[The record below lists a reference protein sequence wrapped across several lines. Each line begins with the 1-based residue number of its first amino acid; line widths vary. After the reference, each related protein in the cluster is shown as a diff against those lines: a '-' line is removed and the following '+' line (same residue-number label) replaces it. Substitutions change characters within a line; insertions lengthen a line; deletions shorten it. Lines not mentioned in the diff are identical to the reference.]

1 MVALADIDL
10 RLMPLSEADPAEL
23 EPLFDEQCK
32 LWLERL
38 DWDYSGPSRML
49 REVVRER
56 EVSGLVAMAGE
67 HPVGFAFYVVEGGR
81 CSIGDI
87 YASGS
92 RQQAGADRRMAT
104 AIIQTADRNARLS
117 RIEYQSVSFGND
129 GADQVFRERGFNRFE
144 RHFMMIDLSKP
155 GADRS
160 QQQTGLARAPEAV
173 ASGASAHPGNLATES
188 DIRVRPWNEHDFAA
202 AARIIHR
209 SYGDEHDSKI
219 NSQYGTEQG
228 CAELLSV
235 LTDSIWCGEF
245 MPRASRVAVSQRS
258 GKQVGILVSS
268 RIAAGA
274 GHIGQIS
281 ILPAYQNT
289 GLGRRLVNSAMS
301 GFADLKL
308 SRVSLAVTSTNTRA
322 LHLYESLGF
331 RVIHTF
337 PVYYWE
343 R

>member
-1 MVALADIDL
+1 
-10 RLMPLSEADPAEL
+10 
-23 EPLFDEQCK
+23 
-32 LWLERL
+32 
-38 DWDYSGPSRML
+38 
-49 REVVRER
+49 
-56 EVSGLVAMAGE
+56 MAGE
-67 HPVGFAFYVVEGGR
+67 HPVGFAFYVVEGDR

-92 RQQAGADRRMAT
+92 RQQEGVDRRMAA
-104 AIIQTADRNARLS
+104 AIIQTVDGNPRLS

-129 GADQVFRERGFNRFE
+129 GADQVFRARGFNRFE
-144 RHFMMIDLSKP
+144 RHFMMIDLSQAGAESNPRNGLP
-155 GADRS
+155 GGAGQGD
-160 QQQTGLARAPEAV
+160 V
-173 ASGASAHPGNLATES
+173 ASGAWAQPRSLPTES
-188 DIRVRPWNEHDFAA
+188 DIRVRPWNERDFAH

-219 NSQYGTEQG
+219 NSQYCTEQG

-235 LTDSIWCGEF
+235 LTDSIWCGVF
-245 MPRASRVAVSQRS
+245 LAKASRVAFSQRS

-281 ILPAYQNT
+281 ILPAYQNM
-289 GLGRRLVNSAMS
+289 GLGRRLVNSALS

-331 RVIHTF
+331 HIIHTF

-343 R
+343 K